1 MAKYLQNSN
10 DIEVNEISGTDNINF
25 TFASGN
31 SLATAITQN
40 TNDIE
45 EIKDAEVYSTSEVK
59 TSKVWIDGKSIYRKV
74 IDIGA
79 LPDNTQKAVASG
91 VDFSTA
97 FLVKMYGVCKHSSS
111 NVCFALPFSNPST
124 LGYSI
129 MLNIDSQNNVVVTT
143 GTDRTEY
150 TGYVIIEYTKP
161 TI

>member
-1 MAKYLQNSN
+1 MAKNLVNGSN
-10 DIEVNEISGTDNINF
+10 IEVIESGNNISLDF
-25 TFASGN
+25 TSGN
-31 SLATAITQN
+31 SLEVAITQN

-59 TSKVWIDGKSIYRKV
+59 TSKIWIDGKSIYRKV

-79 LPDNTQKAVASG
+79 LPDTTQKAIASG

-111 NVCFALPFSNPST
+111 NVCFALPFSNPAT

-129 MLNIDSQNNVVVTT
+129 MLNIDNQNNVVVTA

>member
-1 MAKYLQNSN
+1 MAKNLVNGSN
-10 DIEVNEISGTDNINF
+10 IEVIESGNNISLDF
-25 TFASGN
+25 TSGN
-31 SLATAITQN
+31 SLEVAITQN

-74 IDIGA
+74 IDFGA
-79 LPDNTQKAVASG
+79 LPDTTQKTVASG

-97 FLVKMYGVCKHSSS
+97 FLVKMYGVCKHSGS
-111 NVCFALPFSNPST
+111 NVCFALPFSNPAT
-124 LGYSI
+124 LEYSI
-129 MLNIDSQNNVVVTT
+129 MLNIDNQNNVVVTT